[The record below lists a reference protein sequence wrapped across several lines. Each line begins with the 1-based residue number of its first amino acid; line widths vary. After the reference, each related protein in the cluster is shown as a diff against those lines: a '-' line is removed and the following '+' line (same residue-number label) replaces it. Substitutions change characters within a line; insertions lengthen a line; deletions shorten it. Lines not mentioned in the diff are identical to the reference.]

1 MKYSNILIL
10 GGTGFLGTHVCE
22 RLVER
27 HAGGGDLRLVV
38 PTRHLGG
45 HARELTVLPG
55 VEVVPADVHDD
66 ASLARLLPGIDAV
79 INLVGILHGDA
90 RRFEQAHVA
99 LPQRLAHACGEA
111 GVHRVLH
118 VSALGADAQAPS
130 LYLRSKAGGEAAL
143 RAAPGLAP
151 TVLRPSVMF
160 GAEDHFLNLFA
171 HLQAIFPLM
180 PLAGSEAR
188 FQPVWVEDVALA
200 LVRCLEEPASIGQT
214 YECVGP
220 RVYTLAE
227 LVRLA
232 GRWAGHR
239 RPVLPLPQAVGRLQA
254 ALMEHLPGGP
264 LMSRDNLDSMRV
276 PSVAS
281 GHLPGLQ
288 ALGIEPTALEAVA
301 PAYLARGSRSPY
313 DAFRALARRS

>member
-1 MKYSNILIL
+1 MRYSNILIL

-27 HAGGGDLRLVV
+27 HAGGGDLRIVV
-38 PTRHLGG
+38 PTRHIG
-45 HARELTVLPG
+45 HARDLLVLPG
-55 VEVVPADVHDD
+55 VELEPADIHDD
-66 ASLARLLPGIDAV
+66 AVLARLLHGIDAV
-79 INLVGILHGDA
+79 INLVGVLHGDA
-90 RRFEQAHVA
+90 RRFEQVHAA
-99 LPQRLAHACGEA
+99 LPRRLAHACGEA
-111 GVHRVLH
+111 GVRRVLH
-118 VSALGADAQAPS
+118 VSALGASPDAPS
-130 LYLRSKAGGEAAL
+130 HYLRSKAAGEAAL
-143 RAAPGLAP
+143 RAAPGLAL
-151 TVLRPSVMF
+151 TILRPSVMF

-171 HLQAIFPLM
+171 HLQTLFPLM

-200 LVRCLEEPASIGQT
+200 LVRCLDEPASIGQT

-220 RVYTLAE
+220 HVYTLAE

-232 GRWAGHR
+232 GRWSGHH
-239 RPVLPLPQAVGRLQA
+239 RPVLPLPQAAGRLQA
-254 ALMEHLPGGP
+254 ALMEHLPGEP

-281 GHLPGLQ
+281 GRLPGLQ
-288 ALGIEPTALEAVA
+288 ALGIEPTALETVA
-301 PAYLARGSRSPY
+301 PAYLSRGRRSAY